1 MGVGKL
7 GSKIVGTRTK
17 KLELGFSLIVESL
30 SLKKVVKQ
38 KAWLDLSLKVLSLRL
53 FEGKFYACSITT
65 PYAKWLC

>member
-38 KAWLDLSLKVLSLRL
+38 KAWLDLSLKVLSLSL
-53 FEGKFYACSITT
+53 FE
-65 PYAKWLC
+65 